1 MQTWVDGN
9 AAAGALSEVFAG
21 EVTAARGC
29 CAARGCVAV
38 LARARVFD
46 RAPGVVL
53 RCPACGG
60 VLLRLVR
67 LPDRA
72 VLDLT
77 GLSRLELLPPTSTT

>member
-21 EVTAARGC
+21 DVTAARARCAGC
-29 CAARGCVAV
+29 GCVAE

-46 RAPGVVL
+46 RAPGIVL
-53 RCPACGG
+53 RCAACDG
-60 VLLRLVR
+60 VLVRLVR

-72 VLDLT
+72 VLDLA
-77 GLSRLELLPPTSTT
+77 GLARLELLTP